1 MIGIELLAQSLL
13 PAIEELAEDKHWRV
27 RLAILEHI
35 PLLANQLGAEF
46 FQVGG
51 MAGPQSLRCTA
62 ITKLLRTTK
71 LQALALSQAELFVI
85 LSAARFVQLSVRRRA
100 FWLSGLCRCTA
111 LQEKLGPQCMRW
123 LEDQVASIREA
134 ATKTLQKIAQ
144 VGGGCAGASVD
155 VLTVSGVLPDQLLGC
170 AAPEPNSAVRKRW
183 LHATLRPQM
192 LEGQLHFVILSLRCF
207 VCVCRSL
214 VLSGR
219 RSTLCPRC
227 WAW

>member
-1 MIGIELLAQSLL
+1 MQVNQVIGIELLAQSLL

-51 MAGPQSLRCTA
+51 MAGAPSRHAQPQFSCCAL
-62 ITKLLRTTK
+62 K
-71 LQALALSQAELFVI
+71 LQAFTQAQTGLCSLLFMTY
-85 LSAARFVQLSVRRRA
+85 LVQLSVHKKA
-100 FWLSGLCRCTA
+100 FWLSRCCLCIA

-144 VGGGCAGASVD
+144 VGGSLLRALLMCI
-155 VLTVSGVLPDQLLGC
+155 VSAVWLGNLLVRC
-170 AAPEPNSAVRKRW
+170 AALGIGSARK
-183 LHATLRPQM
+183 ANVACGV
-192 LEGQLHFVILSLRCF
+192 EAVE
-207 VCVCRSL
+207 
-214 VLSGR
+214 
-219 RSTLCPRC
+219 
-227 WAW
+227 A